1 MSDSE
6 KLHPINPPLIM
17 TSGRPSTKIQLNQG
31 VAPSMK
37 ILKESLM
44 QIWKEFEGVA
54 PLMKILKEFEGVS
67 SW

>member
-1 MSDSE
+1 MA
-6 KLHPINPPLIM
+6 PLL
-17 TSGRPSTKIQLNQG
+17 KILKEFEG

-37 ILKESLM
+37 IWKESLM